1 MRICYVDEA
10 GCTGALPNPSSDVQ
24 PVFVLGG
31 VEIPQPS
38 IHRVTHEFLHLKK
51 RFYPN
56 LAPKSATYLDWIL
69 TEIKGSELRKGAA
82 DPSHRKRRHALGFL
96 HETLSLLETEG
107 ARINGRVWIKGIGQ
121 AVNGRSIYTF
131 SLQYICGCFN
141 RQLEVDDEWGLLVCD
156 SRNKALNSLA
166 SYSVFTQK
174 FKASG
179 DSIPRVLEMPVFGHS
194 ENHAGVQIADVIC
207 SALLFPLAVHAYC
220 RTAVTNLHVRDYS
233 HLRDRFT
240 DRLGALQVRYC
251 DPQRGGRLTGGVTV
265 DDKIG
270 RRPRTDMFPVPVQ
283 RGLVA
288 A

>member
-10 GCTGALPNPSSDVQ
+10 GCTGALPTATAEIQ

-31 VEIPQPS
+31 VDLPQSS

-51 RFYPN
+51 RFYPK
-56 LAPKSATYLDWIL
+56 LAPTGATYLDWIL

-82 DPSHRKRRHALGFL
+82 EPSHRKRRHAIGFL

-107 ARINGRVWIKGIGQ
+107 ARITARVWVKGIG
-121 AVNGRSIYTF
+121 APVNGKAMYTY

-141 RQLEVDDEWGLLVCD
+141 KQLEAEDSWGLLICD

-166 SYSVFTQK
+166 SHSVFTQK
-174 FKASG
+174 FRAAG
-179 DSIPRVLEMPVFGHS
+179 DCIPRVLEMPVFGHS
-194 ENHAGVQIADVIC
+194 ENHAGVQIADVVC

-220 RTAVTNLHVRDYS
+220 RTTVRNLHVRDYS
-233 HLRDRFT
+233 HLCNHFT
-240 DRLGALQVRYC
+240 QRLDAIQVRYREAS
-251 DPQRGGRLTGGVTV
+251 PRGMRTTGGVSV

-270 RRPRTDMFPVPVQ
+270 HKARKEVFPPVGPPAG
-283 RGLVA
+283 R
-288 A
+288 

>member
-10 GCTGALPNPSSDVQ
+10 GCTGALHTPSSDVQ

-31 VEIPQPS
+31 VDIPQAS

-56 LAPKSATYLDWIL
+56 LAPKGATYLEWIL
-69 TEIKGSELRKGAA
+69 TEIKGAELRKGAA
-82 DPSHRKRRHALGFL
+82 DPSHRKRRHSLGFL

-107 ARINGRVWIKGIGQ
+107 ARINGRVWIKAIGQ
-121 AVNGRSIYTF
+121 PVNGRSIYTF

-141 RQLEVDDEWGLLVCD
+141 RQLEVDDDWGLLVCD

-174 FKASG
+174 FKARG

-194 ENHAGVQIADVIC
+194 ENHAGVQIADIIC

-220 RTAVTNLHVRDYS
+220 RTAVTNLPRA
-233 HLRDRFT
+233 
-240 DRLGALQVRYC
+240 RLFVLA
-251 DPQRGGRLTGGVTV
+251 
-265 DDKIG
+265 
-270 RRPRTDMFPVPVQ
+270 
-283 RGLVA
+283 
-288 A
+288 